1 MSPIY
6 NSAGSPFLNGIVFGI
21 DQLVKESPS
30 EALNRLQEESL
41 AQYRQDCEDDWL
53 EYWQSIV
60 ISKTQQKEKQMDK
73 QEAAKEL
80 EVLRN
85 KIKEIEEGL
94 LKGDGPWRAKHNIR
108 YKFVGTNGMVES
120 HREDGDD
127 CDDSLYESGNYFQTE
142 EEAKASL
149 IYKVLNDKWHYWVAG
164 VTDLPDSI
172 PDGCEVLDSISRLW
186 KAEANSCPTQWN
198 NSPRRWLK
206 HK

>member
-1 MSPIY
+1 MT
-6 NSAGSPFLNGIVFGI
+6 
-21 DQLVKESPS
+21 S
-30 EALNRLQEESL
+30 EAMQGWYDSCN
-41 AQYRQDCEDDWL
+41 AAMDKFWDDWFNDF
-53 EYWQSIV
+53 
-60 ISKTQQKEKQMDK
+60 TQQKEKQMDK

-94 LKGDGPWRAKHNIR
+94 LNGDGPWRAKEYGDYWLVHTDGYLENTVDMVLDIDYYR
-108 YKFVGTNGMVES
+108 YKV
-120 HREDGDD
+120 
-127 CDDSLYESGNYFQTE
+127 GNYFQTE
-142 EEAKASL
+142 EDAMASL

-172 PDGCEVLDSISRLW
+172 PDGCEVIDSISRLW
-186 KAEANSCPTQWN
+186 KAEANNCPTQWN

>member
-1 MSPIY
+1 MASY
-6 NSAGSPFLNGIVFGI
+6 NGIGFTVDYGDF
-21 DQLVKESPS
+21 P
-30 EALNRLQEESL
+30 APCWR
-41 AQYRQDCEDDWL
+41 DCIILD
-53 EYWQSIV
+53 SGFN
-60 ISKTQQKEKQMDK
+60 KKEKQMDK

-94 LKGDGPWRAKHNIR
+94 LKGDGPWKADVDKE
-108 YKFVGTNGMVES
+108 YWFVGSDGGIATSVE
-120 HREDGDD
+120 EDHHIDI
-127 CDDSLYESGNYFQTE
+127 SQYNVGNYFQTE
-142 EEAKASL
+142 EDAKASL

>member
-1 MSPIY
+1 
-6 NSAGSPFLNGIVFGI
+6 
-21 DQLVKESPS
+21 
-30 EALNRLQEESL
+30 
-41 AQYRQDCEDDWL
+41 
-53 EYWQSIV
+53 
-60 ISKTQQKEKQMDK
+60 MDK

-94 LKGDGPWRAKHNIR
+94 LKGGGPWRANEDIEEEYWYVDDEGDLQTIVEVDDLFDGAR
-108 YKFVGTNGMVES
+108 YKA
-120 HREDGDD
+120 
-127 CDDSLYESGNYFQTE
+127 GNYFQTDTQAE
-142 EEAKASL
+142 ASL